1 MATLGGIGHFVPW
14 DGGCAFVGRAH
25 SQTPMHAHY
34 AIQIGFG
41 SAPGIRF
48 RSSDAEPW
56 NEYDVAIIPS
66 RQPHTMDATVVPR
79 NAVLFIEP
87 ETREGRILTERYLQ
101 RGIANVADATVT
113 DAAAAVFRAL
123 DAGGSRQDIA
133 TAMRHV
139 VTTLTGGTAPSETA
153 DARVIR
159 AIAYINAHLSQSLTL
174 EEVAN
179 EACLSPS
186 RFRHLFVEETGMA
199 FRPYVLWRRL
209 LRVWELTIAGAS
221 LSTSAHEAGFADAA
235 HLSRTSRQ
243 MFGLPPSALQMLGP
257 ASHDETRQR

>member
-1 MATLGGIGHFVPW
+1 MATLGGIGHFVSW

-48 RSSDAEPW
+48 RSSDDEPW
-56 NEYDVAIIPS
+56 RDYDVAIIPS
-66 RQPHTMDATVVPR
+66 RQPHTMDATVVPS

-101 RGIANVADATVT
+101 GGIANVGDCAVT
-113 DAAAAVFRAL
+113 DATGAVFRAL
-123 DAGGSRQDIA
+123 NNGGSREQIA
-133 TAMRHV
+133 AAMRNV
-139 VTTLTGGTAPSETA
+139 VTTLTGGTAPTEVA

-159 AIAYINAHLSQSLTL
+159 AIAYINARLSQSITL

-209 LRVWELTIAGAS
+209 VRVWELSIAGAS

-243 MFGLPPSALQMLGP
+243 MFGLPPSALQMLSP
-257 ASHDETRQR
+257 AAESDTRKR